1 MITDLDL
8 PDAERF
14 DVVPVLTEH
23 APGTPLL
30 VVTERGSSA
39 DVERAVRSGATG
51 YVLKSTD
58 TETFFRA
65 LRSVAAGRPFL
76 QAELGPFLYGP
87 ARAEADQRP
96 FDLTDAELR
105 LLDLLARG
113 FTNRQAADAELVS
126 LRTIESRRAR
136 LQEKLECAGHAALTR
151 HAHQMGIGLNGWRT
165 PPPTANGS
173 GTAQWSTA
181 NLTSETHV
189 VESAVAACIGESP

>member
-8 PDAERF
+8 PDAEPF

-58 TETFFRA
+58 TDTFFRA

-76 QAELGPFLYGP
+76 QAELGAYLYGP
-87 ARAEADQRP
+87 AHAEADQRP
-96 FDLTDAELR
+96 FNLTDAELR
-105 LLDLLARG
+105 LLDLLAG
-113 FTNRQAADAELVS
+113 FTNRQAADAEFMS

-136 LQEKLECAGHAALTR
+136 LQEKMECVGRAALTR

-181 NLTSETHV
+181 NLTSEPMA
-189 VESAVAACIGESP
+189 SNLR